1 MFYIAV
7 ANPDFPSPSLITPAN
22 FGLKTGVLIWTKTPA
37 TTRHAHPHHLFGYNM
52 HMIDLLHTL
61 TLAPREL
68 LRKLF
73 WLRWYGLAAQTAV
86 ILASRLTLHI
96 ALPLHDLW
104 PVLSFSLGINLF
116 TGYRLR
122 RNWPVTAFECWL
134 QLTIDTLT
142 LTLLLYFCGGASNPF
157 VSLLLL
163 PVIIAATSLP
173 IHFAWILTFFG
184 IVAYSWLLH
193 TYIPLSLPAGSHLF
207 NLHLV
212 GMWMNFMASA
222 LLITF
227 FIGDL
232 TRLLRQRDHDIARLR
247 EQNLRHEQIIAI
259 ASLAAGAAHEL
270 STPLATMSL
279 LTETLQEDC
288 LAHAAD
294 NPDIAQSLLVLRQQI
309 QISKQILTR
318 LTQQGA
324 ARAETIQHSM
334 LTTFLPSAMENWQL
348 MRPQAKYQICWLSEP
363 PDPVILS
370 SETLAQALINFCNN
384 AADASKQ
391 PIEIA
396 AEWDATA
403 VDIHICDRGNGFPP
417 HAPIG
422 QAFFTTKQGQ
432 GGTGIGIM
440 LANASIEQLGGS
452 VRVKPRQGGGTC
464 VSVRLPRIPT
474 TSSDT
479 AL

>member
-1 MFYIAV
+1 
-7 ANPDFPSPSLITPAN
+7 
-22 FGLKTGVLIWTKTPA
+22 
-37 TTRHAHPHHLFGYNM
+37 
-52 HMIDLLHTL
+52 MIDLLHTL

-73 WLRWYGLAAQTAV
+73 WLRWYGLAAQTTV
-86 ILASRLTLHI
+86 ILVSRLALHI

-104 PVLSFSLGINLF
+104 PALLFSFGINLF
-116 TGYRLR
+116 TGYRLQ

-134 QLTIDTLT
+134 QLAIDTLI

-157 VSLLLL
+157 VSLFLL

-173 IHFAWILTFFG
+173 IHFAWILAFSG
-184 IVAYSWLLH
+184 IAAYSWLLH
-193 TYIPLSLPAGSHLF
+193 TYIPLVLPVGSHLL

-232 TRLLRQRDHDIARLR
+232 TRLLRQRDRDIARLR
-247 EQNLRHEQIIAI
+247 EQNLRHEQVIAI

-288 LAHAAD
+288 LAHATD
-294 NPDIAQSLLVLRQQI
+294 NPDITQSLLVLRQQI

-324 ARAETIQHSM
+324 SRADAIQHSI

-348 MRPQAKYQICWLSEP
+348 MRPQARYQIRWLSEP
-363 PDPVILS
+363 PDPLILG
-370 SETLAQALINFCNN
+370 SEALAQALINFCNN

-391 PIEIA
+391 AVEIEV
-396 AEWDATA
+396 EWDATV

-417 HAPIG
+417 DAPIG

-452 VRVKPRQGGGTC
+452 VRVKPRPGGGTC
-464 VSVRLPRIPT
+464 VSVRLPRISSAPT
-474 TSSDT
+474 DMRS
-479 AL
+479 

>member
-1 MFYIAV
+1 MFYISA
-7 ANPDFPSPSLITPAN
+7 ANPCRGLPAAN
-22 FGLKTGVLIWTKTPA
+22 
-37 TTRHAHPHHLFGYNM
+37 RHAHLHHLFGYNV
-52 HMIDLLHTL
+52 HMINLLHTL

-73 WLRWYGLAAQTAV
+73 WLRWYGLVAQAAV
-86 ILASRLTLHI
+86 ILISRLTLHI

-104 PVLSFSLGINLF
+104 PVLLFSLGINLF

-134 QLTIDTLT
+134 QLTIDTLI

-157 VSLLLL
+157 VSLFLL

-173 IHFAWILTFFG
+173 IHFAWILAFSG

-193 TYIPLSLPAGSHLF
+193 TYIPLALPVGSHLLS
-207 NLHLV
+207 LHLV

-222 LLITF
+222 LLMTF

-232 TRLLRQRDHDIARLR
+232 TKLLRQRDRDIARLR
-247 EQNLRHEQIIAI
+247 EQSLRHEKIIAI
-259 ASLAAGAAHEL
+259 ANLAAGAAHEL

-288 LAHAAD
+288 LAHATD
-294 NPDIAQSLLVLRQQI
+294 NPDITQSLLVLRQQI

-324 ARAETIQHSM
+324 ARAETLQHNV
-334 LTTFLPSAMENWQL
+334 LTAFLPSIMENWQL
-348 MRPQAKYQICWLSEP
+348 MRPQAKYQIRWLSEP
-363 PDPVILS
+363 PDPIILS
-370 SETLAQALINFCNN
+370 SEALAQALINFCNN

-391 PIEIA
+391 PIEIEA
-396 AEWDATA
+396 AWDATV

-417 HAPIG
+417 DAPIG

-432 GGTGIGIM
+432 GGAGIGIM
-440 LANASIEQLGGS
+440 LAHASIEQLGGS
-452 VRVKPRQGGGTC
+452 VRVKPRSGGGTR
-464 VSVRLPRIPT
+464 VSVRLPR
-474 TSSDT
+474 TSSAPTDMRF
-479 AL
+479 